1 MQCVLGLSAICLTP
15 TLSGADHVSG
25 AGVLAPAVSDTTT
38 AGADLTD
45 PAPEGD
51 QTMPLL
57 VDAHPSQPNLSTLIS
72 VLHPM
77 LQSAGQTEW
86 STDRLRGVT
95 GHAFAFEMR
104 KGGGEVWHDA
114 NLDWWLW
121 YDLYPQIALFR
132 VFHATKADLDVDLP
146 ALKAEARDAVR
157 ASLQKGIPAL
167 AWQAMSP
174 EQKAS
179 GIGAGNWGM
188 LVGYDDTDETYTVRH
203 KWRTR
208 EGSDFSVRYDA
219 IGHTD
224 PVELFNVMVYDGPS
238 EIDERTTHRTALQNA
253 VAFANGRRYDPS
265 EAVYDVDARGF
276 AAYELW
282 IEALESKDG
291 SPFHSHF
298 HARIIRASRQGAA
311 GYLRELVAMFPEAG
325 GELNAAAAQYERE
338 LDALE
343 PLYEICHTAK
353 HEDNFPE
360 DARARARA
368 LIAEALD
375 GDRKAVAHIEAA
387 LAILDTSE

>member
-1 MQCVLGLSAICLTP
+1 
-15 TLSGADHVSG
+15 
-25 AGVLAPAVSDTTT
+25 
-38 AGADLTD
+38 
-45 PAPEGD
+45 
-51 QTMPLL
+51 MPLL
-57 VDAHPSQPNLSTLIS
+57 VEAHPSQPNLSTLIS

-77 LQSAGQTEW
+77 LQGAGRTEW
-86 STDRLRGVT
+86 TTDRLRGVT

-121 YDLYPQIALFR
+121 YDLYPQIAQCC
-132 VFHATKADLDVDLP
+132 VFHAKKADLDVDLP
-146 ALKAEARDAVR
+146 VLKAEARDAVR

-167 AWQAMSP
+167 AWQAMSV

-179 GIGAGNWGM
+179 GFGASNWGM

-203 KWRTR
+203 KWRTQ

-224 PVELFNVMVYDGPS
+224 TVELFNVMVYDRPS
-238 EIDERTTHRTALQNA
+238 NVDEWTTHRIALQNA
-253 VAFANGRRYDPS
+253 VAFANGTRYDPS

-282 IEALESKDG
+282 HEALKLEDV

-325 GELNAAAAQYERE
+325 GELNAAATQYERE

-343 PLYEICHTAK
+343 LLYEICHAAK
-353 HEDNFPE
+353 HEGNFSE

-368 LIAEALD
+368 LLVEALKA
-375 GDRKAVAHIEAA
+375 DRKAVAHIEAA
-387 LAILDTSE
+387 LTILDTLE